1 MSHKKWAWVFFLHSQ
16 PKMGHWGGA
25 QVQAA
30 LGDLLSW
37 GAVGLRS
44 RMKISAVSWC
54 DAWKN
59 LGFPL
64 AFLFVMVFWGL
75 YGAPIIIRMSHSML
89 YIVGMGPSAR
99 CGRSSTTSY
108 VRGGGRW
115 KLHHR
120 VGELNIFLFS
130 HQNFRLMTMKASGA
144 VRYRKLELTT
154 RFLVCDFEQRS
165 LLQKKNAYIH
175 TPTGML

>member
-1 MSHKKWAWVFFLHSQ
+1 MSHKKWATVAFFSSQ
-16 PKMGHWGGA
+16 PKMGHWRGA
-25 QVQAA
+25 QVQAGLPKIIA
-30 LGDLLSW
+30 CC
-37 GAVGLRS
+37 AVGLRS

-75 YGAPIIIRMSHSML
+75 YGAPIIIKIPHSKL

-130 HQNFRLMTMKASGA
+130 HQNFRLMTMKSSGA

-165 LLQKKNAYIH
+165 LLQKK
-175 TPTGML
+175 MLIYACF